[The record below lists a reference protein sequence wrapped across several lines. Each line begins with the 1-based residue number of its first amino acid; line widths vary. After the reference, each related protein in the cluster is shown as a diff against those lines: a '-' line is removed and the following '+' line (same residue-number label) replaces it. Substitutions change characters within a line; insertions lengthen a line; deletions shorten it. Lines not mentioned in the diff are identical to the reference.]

1 MSISLISLPDLIAH
15 VGNEMVVVVDTN
27 LPLSTAN
34 LKVKLGILTE
44 LTYGSGVYS
53 APGVIPE
60 LWADPD
66 PDGRCRFFIEE
77 YVGDLLD
84 KVLDIPAVGGTAEVR
99 CSHMVRRYK
108 MYAVEFSG
116 DPQTATDFITTGGI
130 VTERKGIRGGIPKQ
144 HHLLRS
150 YWGSTGW
157 SILNLGNPFLD
168 NRGPS
173 LRTGRNQDQWLY
185 HIWQDA
191 SSLTTAITPVRVVE
205 YTLEDGTTGSISTT
219 LATHQKD
226 EVWMIPAGFAQLGLP
241 AVETSA
247 AQRIL
252 KYTVK
257 LQQVIGLSTV
267 LLSEVKEF
275 IVDHQYYEWNT
286 ELQYLNGL
294 GTFTQLLLR
303 GRPELETEVDASESA
318 AYHRKGMATYLG
330 DTHRHATTV
339 RNGVN
344 HASGAL
350 TKQELRQMRELLGAK
365 KVMVKDA
372 QLGWV
377 PVTIL
382 NKKQAQS
389 DLETARTVELQYA
402 AAWGSEVVDMF
413 TA

>member
-1 MSISLISLPDLIAH
+1 
-15 VGNEMVVVVDTN
+15 
-27 LPLSTAN
+27 
-34 LKVKLGILTE
+34 
-44 LTYGSGVYS
+44 
-53 APGVIPE
+53 
-60 LWADPD
+60 
-66 PDGRCRFFIEE
+66 
-77 YVGDLLD
+77 
-84 KVLDIPAVGGTAEVR
+84 
-99 CSHMVRRYK
+99 
-108 MYAVEFSG
+108 
-116 DPQTATDFITTGGI
+116 
-130 VTERKGIRGGIPKQ
+130 
-144 HHLLRS
+144 
-150 YWGSTGW
+150 
-157 SILNLGNPFLD
+157 
-168 NRGPS
+168 
-173 LRTGRNQDQWLY
+173 
-185 HIWQDA
+185 
-191 SSLTTAITPVRVVE
+191 VVE

-303 GRPELETEVDASESA
+303 GRPELETEVEASESA